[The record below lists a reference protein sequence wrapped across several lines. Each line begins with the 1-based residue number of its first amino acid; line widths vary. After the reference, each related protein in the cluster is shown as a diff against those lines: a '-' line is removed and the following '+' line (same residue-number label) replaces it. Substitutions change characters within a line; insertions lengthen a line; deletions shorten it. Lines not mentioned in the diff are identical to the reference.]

1 MQSCCTSNV
10 MMVVVGMH
18 LCCVITDRLSLSHFT
33 GRQYE
38 IPFLISLCSVDNL
51 FAFSFIAVVHLC
63 SPKGNPANIHEPRE
77 NIANREIT
85 EGKLG
90 VLGCQVMFQFG

>member
-18 LCCVITDRLSLSHFT
+18 LCCVITDRLFKAISPEDNMRS
-33 GRQYE
+33 
-38 IPFLISLCSVDNL
+38 PFLYLYVAWTICSHSLLSL
-51 FAFSFIAVVHLC
+51 LC
-63 SPKGNPANIHEPRE
+63 ICAAQKETPPIYMKPRE

-90 VLGCQVMFQFG
+90 VLRCQVMFQFG